1 MDVLVKDVRLAKWEL
16 VQSCKGNSPKLH
28 DILLILAKQFFCF
41 VFVLGIVLAKQLVS
55 ALLSMPAL
63 KIAS

>member
-16 VQSCKGNSPKLH
+16 VQSCKSNSPKLH
-28 DILLILAKQFFCF
+28 DILAKQFFCF